1 MHVDH
6 KIIFQTADW
15 TICDIYHISALLPDV
30 MICTKYWTFKKHYKK
45 KSVILK
51 GVWEGLMVVV
61 GCFRF
66 MCPTA
71 PASVTSLIRLATSR
85 PAALCQPSTCL
96 SCRTTTLYSC
106 PSLVS
111 KCVMCVFS
119 VGICVCSVWTYICVL
134 YMCVF
139 WWVFFFFVC
148 IYVCVCFVCVCF
160 VCIYA
165 CVCVVCI
172 YLCVW
177 CMFCVL

>member
-1 MHVDH
+1 
-6 KIIFQTADW
+6 
-15 TICDIYHISALLPDV
+15 
-30 MICTKYWTFKKHYKK
+30 
-45 KSVILK
+45 
-51 GVWEGLMVVV
+51 MVVV

-119 VGICVCSVWTYICVL
+119 MGICVCSVWTYICFVYVCVL
-134 YMCVF
+134 VSIF
-139 WWVFFFFVC
+139 LFFVC
-148 IYVCVCFVCVCF
+148 LYVGVF
-160 VCIYA
+160 
-165 CVCVVCI
+165 CVCVFCMYICVC
-172 YLCVW
+172 LC
-177 CMFCVL
+177 CMYISVCMMHVLCTVVVQNYPFLLQMSCSKCTS